1 MQLWIE
7 FGLSSFR
14 SSIELHYSR
23 NLFNNQFW
31 FDFVLFQIYLTRS
44 YQMLCISRN
53 TVSTFWLEKKKKTNT
68 KHTRNKWTKSINKT
82 KKKYNFFACVL
93 RSDQVH
99 RWRLLSKKKKQ
110 SSKKFPKKSTPSPK
124 NKKINPVT
132 ETNSISFL
140 NNRGSQIYPEV
151 IYRYRKLAAF
161 FEKHKWFHIPF
172 RFFFISRCTGMLSN
186 WHINA
191 EVRLGTE
198 KLSTRFRSLNEPD
211 QITKQTPLGS
221 VWIQF
226 SPSNYGLNKRTYI
239 SKSLYHQLSIIS
251 QEH

>member
-1 MQLWIE
+1 MYFEKHCLYI
-7 FGLSSFR
+7 LIR
-14 SSIELHYSR
+14 K
-23 NLFNNQFW
+23 
-31 FDFVLFQIYLTRS
+31 
-44 YQMLCISRN
+44 
-53 TVSTFWLEKKKKTNT
+53 KKKKTNT

-172 RFFFISRCTGMLSN
+172 RFFFYFQVYRHAFELTYK
-186 WHINA
+186 
-191 EVRLGTE
+191 R
-198 KLSTRFRSLNEPD
+198 RSKIRYWKIIDPV
-211 QITKQTPLGS
+211 QVP
-221 VWIQF
+221 
-226 SPSNYGLNKRTYI
+226 KRTWPNNQTDTLR
-239 SKSLYHQLSIIS
+239 KCMNTVFTLQLWVK
-251 QEH
+251 